1 MSLFGDDDI
10 IYDDDDAGS
19 DDWFSDE
26 DVGAGTSLNEGLAEP
41 RFSNLCV
48 GHDQQEKLFLELH
61 DKKVMPH
68 ALIFSGLEG
77 IGKTTMAFRLA
88 RFLLKHGKDEVADS
102 GLFGGE
108 ALPQD
113 ITSLDVPAD
122 DPVFARVAS
131 GGHAD
136 LLHIARHYD
145 DAKGKLDKA
154 LKVDALR
161 KIEPFLRKTSSEGGW
176 RIVLI
181 EDADTMNRSAQ
192 NAILKILEEPP
203 ANVLIVLI
211 AHRPGMLIPTIRSRA
226 RVIPFEPLSSEHMK
240 DLLSRKGISLPVMDM
255 EALSDISEG
264 SIGQAL
270 QYADEGGLDMMRK
283 VLNHL
288 DEAPDFNWEEIHK
301 LSNHL
306 GAAAQD
312 KEYRMFTEMM
322 QWVFRKFLFL
332 KSRGHQ
338 SLPSYLDQQG
348 ARYIFAHYSIEALID
363 VVDALKKHFERIEYA
378 NLDRRDAVRSSFLVL
393 SSPSF
398 KM

>member
-10 IYDDDDAGS
+10 IYDDDDVGE
-19 DDWFSDE
+19 DDWFSDDGG
-26 DVGAGTSLNEGLAEP
+26 DVSTQDGLVDP
-41 RFSNLCV
+41 RHSTLCI
-48 GHDQQEKLFLELH
+48 GHESQEELFLELYE
-61 DKKVMPH
+61 KKVFPH

-88 RFLLKHGKDEVADS
+88 RFLLKHGKDEVADA

-108 ALPQD
+108 ALPQE

-136 LLHIARHYD
+136 FLHIARYYD

-154 LKVDALR
+154 LKVEALR

-203 ANVLIVLI
+203 ANVLIMLI

-226 RVIPFEPLSSEHMK
+226 RVIPFEPLSSENMQ
-240 DLLSRKGISLPVMDM
+240 DLLRRQGISLSIGDMD
-255 EALSDISEG
+255 ALADISEG

-270 QYADEGGLDMMRK
+270 RYAEEGGLDMLSK
-283 VLNHL
+283 VLGYL
-288 DEAPDFNWEEIHK
+288 DQAPNYNWEEIHK
-301 LSNHL
+301 LSNSL
-306 GAAAQD
+306 GVAAQD
-312 KEYRMFTEMM
+312 KEYRMFAEMM
-322 QWVFRKFLFL
+322 QWVFRKMLFL
-332 KSRGHQ
+332 KSREH
-338 SLPSYLDQQG
+338 SALPSYMDRDG
-348 ARYIFAHYSIEALID
+348 ARHIYAQYSIEKLID
-363 VVDALKKHFERIEYA
+363 VTDALKNHFDRIEYA
-378 NLDRRDAVRSSFLVL
+378 NLDRRDAVRSSFLVI
-393 SSPSF
+393 SQ
-398 KM
+398 

>member
-10 IYDDDDAGS
+10 IYDDDDVGG
-19 DDWFSDE
+19 DDWFPGE
-26 DVGAGTSLNEGLAEP
+26 DGDAVVQEGLSDP
-41 RFSNLCV
+41 RHSTFCI
-48 GHDQQEKLFLELH
+48 GHESQEKLFLELH
-61 DKKVMPH
+61 KKKVMPH

-88 RFLLKHGKDEVADS
+88 RFLLKHGKDDAADA
-102 GLFGGE
+102 GLFGGD
-108 ALPQD
+108 ALPQE
-113 ITSLDVPAD
+113 ITSLDVSAD

-154 LKVDALR
+154 LKVEALR

-203 ANVLIVLI
+203 ANVLIVLV

-226 RVIPFEPLSSEHMK
+226 RVIPFEPLSAENMQ
-240 DLLSRKGISLPVMDM
+240 DLLKRQGVSLSIGDMD
-255 EALSDISEG
+255 ALADISEG

-270 QYADEGGLDMMRK
+270 KYAEEGGLDMLTK
-283 VLNHL
+283 VLGYL
-288 DEAPDFNWEEIHK
+288 DQAPNYNWEEIHK
-301 LSNHL
+301 LANSL
-306 GAAAQD
+306 GVAAQD
-312 KEYRMFTEMM
+312 KEYRLFTEMM
-322 QWVFRKFLFL
+322 QWVFRKMLFL
-332 KSRGHQ
+332 KSRGH
-338 SLPSYLDQQG
+338 SALPSYMDKDG
-348 ARYIFAHYSIEALID
+348 ARHIYTQYSIEKLVD
-363 VVDALKKHFERIEYA
+363 VTDALKNHFDRIEYA
-378 NLDRRDAVRSSFLVL
+378 NLDRRDAVRSAFLVIDQ
-393 SSPSF
+393 
-398 KM
+398 